1 MKQQDIA
8 KHIGELLYYHDCVI
22 LPNLGGFIANYSSA
36 RVDTHRKLIHPPS
49 KRILFNKHVKV
60 NDGLLASKIVKEE
73 SISFEKANKVLSSFI
88 HSVQKKINAGERVA
102 FEKIG
107 VLYLNKE
114 NNIQFIQDSTNFLT
128 SSYGLPSV
136 DLIPVEEKVESK
148 VIKDK
153 KEPKIIPIVPVGN
166 NQSNEIPKKKQSTV
180 QNSTEDS
187 TPEKE
192 KEEKRKSSVVLWAA
206 AILLPIFLLYSIFV
220 GYNGYQ
226 DGNGFN
232 TASFNPFN
240 WFYHQDSV
248 FDLEPNP
255 QEQYSSTDI
264 QEISHQTVVPEI
276 ELPEPVSKDTFTV
289 DTDIQIET
297 VDTIKQI
304 DNTEAVAE
312 STFVEAEEKPAYLD
326 FRYHLIGG
334 CFSKDKYANKF
345 ITEMKEEGFEAQELD
360 LSKGLHRISLGGT
373 NSRKEARKLRKK
385 AKDKGISCWILRQ

>member
-8 KHIGELLYYHDCVI
+8 RHIGELLYYHDCVI

-36 RVDTHRKLIHPPS
+36 RIDIHRKLIHPPS

-73 SISFEKANKVLSSFI
+73 SISFEKANKALNSFI
-88 HSVQKKINAGERVA
+88 HSVQRKINAGERVA

-114 NNIQFIQDSTNFLT
+114 NNIQFTQDATNFLT

-148 VIKDK
+148 VIEDK

-166 NQSNEIPKKKQSTV
+166 NESNEIPKKKQATV
-180 QNSTEDS
+180 QSSAEDS

-192 KEEKRKSSVVLWAA
+192 KEEKRKSSAVLWAA

-248 FDLEPNP
+248 FDIDSIP
-255 QEQYSSTDI
+255 QVQYSSEI
-264 QEISHQTVVPEI
+264 QEKSHPIEVTEI
-276 ELPEPVSKDTFTV
+276 EPTINNDTVFEHTTIQVDTV
-289 DTDIQIET
+289 DTEEQADHL
-297 VDTIKQI
+297 
-304 DNTEAVAE
+304 EAVAE
-312 STFVEAEEKPAYLD
+312 STFVETEKKPAKIN

-334 CFSKDKYANKF
+334 CFGKEKYASEF
-345 ITEMKEEGFEAQELD
+345 IDEMKEEGFAAQELD

-373 NSRKEARKLRKK
+373 NSRKEARRLRKK